1 MMNMVEYESKLGSQG
16 SKADGMERDYLVRIV
31 TVKVLAFTLLFVRL
45 KITNQIFKQR
55 VHHNETVMNQG
66 L

>member
-1 MMNMVEYESKLGSQG
+1 
-16 SKADGMERDYLVRIV
+16 MERDYLVRIV